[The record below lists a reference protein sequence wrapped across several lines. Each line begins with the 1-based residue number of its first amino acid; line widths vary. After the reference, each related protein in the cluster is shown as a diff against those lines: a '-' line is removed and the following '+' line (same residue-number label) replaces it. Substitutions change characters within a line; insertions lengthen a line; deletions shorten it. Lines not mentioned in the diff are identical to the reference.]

1 MTLSS
6 PDISRM
12 KRDLAALVAINTENP
27 PGREREAAELI
38 SQWLQ
43 EAGFDLTL
51 SEYASGRTNVIARLE
66 NGAGP
71 CFAFNTHIDVVPA
84 GSGWQQD
91 PFTLTERDGKLFGRG
106 ACDAKGPLV
115 AMIEAMRMLASQPEN
130 WSGTLMG
137 IFVADEEVA
146 SEGAKFYVREAPAK
160 IDFAV
165 IGEPT
170 SNTTYSAHKGS
181 LRPLVRVHGV
191 TAHSGTPELGEN
203 AIFRAAQLLGLV
215 EQQHE
220 HSVRCRCHPLVGSAS
235 LTVTRISGGHA
246 DNVLPDSCELLLDR
260 RMVPGEDEEQVK
272 QELRD
277 LLTLAEE
284 KFGVRSEIV
293 TFKPTTGGATET
305 AIDEAIVQAG
315 LAACRAQGLEDPG
328 PFGFQGGCDLVH
340 FRSLGTKG
348 IVIGPG
354 SLSVAHKPD
363 EFVPVDEFIAASD
376 IYRDVALKMMTR
388 G

>member
-1 MTLSS
+1 MSLSS
-6 PDISRM
+6 PDIGRM

-27 PGREREAAELI
+27 PGREREAAEHI
-38 SQWLQ
+38 SGLLAA
-43 EAGFDLTL
+43 AGFDLAL
-51 SEYASGRTNVIARLE
+51 SEYLPGRTNVIARLE

-84 GSGWQQD
+84 GAGWSQD
-91 PFTLTERDGKLFGRG
+91 PFTLTERDGKLYGRG
-106 ACDAKGPLV
+106 SCDAKGPLV
-115 AMIEAMRMLASQPEN
+115 AMLEAMRMLAANPDA
-130 WSGTLMG
+130 WRGTLMG
-137 IFVADEEVA
+137 IFVADEEAA

-160 IDFAV
+160 IDYAV

-215 EQQHE
+215 EHAHE
-220 HSVRCRCHPLVGSAS
+220 HNVRCHCHPLVGTAS

-272 QELRD
+272 QEIRD
-277 LLTLAEE
+277 LLALAQE

-305 AIDEAIVQAG
+305 PSDDPIVLAG
-315 LAACRAQGLEDPG
+315 LDACRAQGNQEPG

-354 SLSVAHKPD
+354 SLADAHKPD
-363 EFVPVDEFIAASD
+363 EFVPINEFIAASE
-376 IYRDVALKMMTR
+376 IYRDVALAMMHR
-388 G
+388 

>member
-1 MTLSS
+1 MSLPS
-6 PDISRM
+6 PDIDRM
-12 KRDLAALVAINTENP
+12 KRDLASLVAINTENP
-27 PGREREAAELI
+27 PGREREAAECI
-38 SQWLQ
+38 HSWLVA
-43 EAGFDLTL
+43 AGFDLTL
-51 SEYASGRTNVIARLE
+51 SEYSPGRTNVIARLE

-84 GSGWQQD
+84 GNGWSQD
-91 PFTLTERDGKLFGRG
+91 PFTLTERDGKLYGRG

-115 AMIEAMRMLASQPEN
+115 AMLEAMRMLAANRES
-130 WSGTLMG
+130 WRGTLMG

-160 IDFAV
+160 IDYAV

-170 SNTTYSAHKGS
+170 SNSTYSAHKGS

-215 EQQHE
+215 EQAHNQQ
-220 HSVRCRCHPLVGSAS
+220 VRCRCHPLVGAAS
-235 LTVTRISGGHA
+235 LTVTRIAGGHA
-246 DNVLPDSCELLLDR
+246 DNVLPDSCDLLLDR
-260 RMVPGEDEEQVK
+260 RLVPGEDQQQVEK
-272 QELRD
+272 ELRD
-277 LLTLAEE
+277 LLALAEE
-284 KFGVRSEIV
+284 KFGVKSDIV

-305 AIDEAIVQAG
+305 PADEAIVQAG
-315 LAACRAQGLEDPG
+315 LAACRKHGQPDPG

-348 IVIGPG
+348 VVIGPG
-354 SLSVAHKPD
+354 ALAVAHKPD
-363 EFVPVDEFIAASD
+363 EFVPVSEFIAASK
-376 IYRDVALKMMTR
+376 IYRDVALAMLNP
-388 G
+388 

>member
-1 MTLSS
+1 MSLPS
-6 PDISRM
+6 PDIDRM
-12 KRDLAALVAINTENP
+12 KRDLASLVAINTENP
-27 PGREREAAELI
+27 PGREREAAECI
-38 SQWLQ
+38 HSWLVA
-43 EAGFDLTL
+43 AGFDLTL
-51 SEYASGRTNVIARLE
+51 SEYAPGRTNVIARLE
-66 NGAGP
+66 NGTGP

-84 GSGWQQD
+84 GNGWSQD
-91 PFTLTERDGKLFGRG
+91 PFTLTERDGKLYGRG

-115 AMIEAMRMLASQPEN
+115 AMLEAMRMLAANRES
-130 WSGTLMG
+130 WRGTLMG

-160 IDFAV
+160 IDYAV

-170 SNTTYSAHKGS
+170 SNSTYSAHKGS

-215 EQQHE
+215 EQAHNQQ
-220 HSVRCRCHPLVGSAS
+220 VRCRCHPLVGAAS
-235 LTVTRISGGHA
+235 LTVTRIAGGHA
-246 DNVLPDSCELLLDR
+246 DNVLPDSCDLLLDR
-260 RMVPGEDEEQVK
+260 RLVPGEDQQQVE

-277 LLTLAEE
+277 LLALAEE
-284 KFGVRSEIV
+284 KFGVKSDIV

-305 AIDEAIVQAG
+305 PADEAIVQAG
-315 LAACRAQGLEDPG
+315 LAACRKHGQLDPG

-348 IVIGPG
+348 VVIGPG
-354 SLSVAHKPD
+354 ALAVAHKPD
-363 EFVPVDEFIAASD
+363 EFVPVSEFIAASK
-376 IYRDVALKMMTR
+376 IYRDVALAMLNP
-388 G
+388 

>member
-1 MTLSS
+1 MSLPS
-6 PDISRM
+6 PDIDRM
-12 KRDLAALVAINTENP
+12 KRDLASLVAINTENP
-27 PGREREAAELI
+27 PGREREAAECI
-38 SQWLQ
+38 HRWLVA
-43 EAGFDLTL
+43 AGFDLTL
-51 SEYASGRTNVIARLE
+51 SEYAPGRTNVIARLE

-84 GSGWQQD
+84 GNGWSQD
-91 PFTLTERDGKLFGRG
+91 PFTLTERDGKLYGRG

-115 AMIEAMRMLASQPEN
+115 AMLEAMRMLAANRES
-130 WSGTLMG
+130 WRGTLMG

-160 IDFAV
+160 IDYAV

-170 SNTTYSAHKGS
+170 SNSTYSAHKGS

-215 EQQHE
+215 EQAHNQQ
-220 HSVRCRCHPLVGSAS
+220 VRCRCHPLVGAAS
-235 LTVTRISGGHA
+235 LTVTRIAGGHA
-246 DNVLPDSCELLLDR
+246 DNVLPDSCDLLLDR
-260 RMVPGEDEEQVK
+260 RLVPGEDQQQVE

-277 LLTLAEE
+277 LLALAEE
-284 KFGVRSEIV
+284 QFGVKSDIV

-305 AIDEAIVQAG
+305 PADEAIVQAG
-315 LAACRAQGLEDPG
+315 LAACRKHGQPDPG

-348 IVIGPG
+348 VVIGPG
-354 SLSVAHKPD
+354 ALAVAHKPD
-363 EFVPVDEFIAASD
+363 EFVPVSEFIAASK
-376 IYRDVALKMMTR
+376 IYRDVALAMLNP
-388 G
+388 

>member
-1 MTLSS
+1 MSLSS

-38 SQWLQ
+38 SQMLS
-43 EAGFDLTL
+43 EIGFDMTL
-51 SEYASGRTNVIARLE
+51 SEYAPGRTNVIGRLE
-66 NGAGP
+66 NGDGP

-84 GSGWQQD
+84 GEGWAQD

-115 AMIEAMRMLASQPEN
+115 AMIEAMRWLAAN
-130 WSGTLMG
+130 RNDWNGTLMA

-146 SEGAKFYVREAPAK
+146 SEGAKFYVREAPAH
-160 IDFAV
+160 IDYVV

-215 EQQHE
+215 EETHE
-220 HSVRCRCHPLVGSAS
+220 HSVRCRCHPLVGNAS

-246 DNVLPDSCELLLDR
+246 DNVLPGACELLLDR
-260 RMVPGEDEEQVK
+260 RMVPGEDEDAVK
-272 QELRD
+272 QEIQD
-277 LLTLAEE
+277 LLQLAHD
-284 KFGVRSEIV
+284 KFGVRSEII

-305 AIDEAIVQAG
+305 DSEDPIVLAGVEACA
-315 LAACRAQGLEDPG
+315 AQGNPEPG

-348 IVIGPG
+348 IIIGPG
-354 SLSVAHKPD
+354 SLAVAHKPD
-363 EFVPVDEFIAASD
+363 EFIPIDEFIAGSK
-376 IYRDVALKMMTR
+376 IYCDVALKMLKR
-388 G
+388 